1 MSNVSS
7 KMVMILTLNI
17 THVVIFLCL
26 ASVTGSVFTSIK
38 SSPDSRL
45 SFACIQLM
53 YSFSFQ
59 CKHCALYTRVI
70 LHSSFELI
78 YISQCIPRRLVCD
91 YPTGIFCV
99 HEWSEDFEHRPRFW
113 IAWGVEWGQVSQHG
127 MGYTWTYTLLRN
139 TL

>member
-45 SFACIQLM
+45 SFACI
-53 YSFSFQ
+53 
-59 CKHCALYTRVI
+59 
-70 LHSSFELI
+70 
-78 YISQCIPRRLVCD
+78 
-91 YPTGIFCV
+91 
-99 HEWSEDFEHRPRFW
+99 
-113 IAWGVEWGQVSQHG
+113 
-127 MGYTWTYTLLRN
+127 
-139 TL
+139 